1 MVVPKQRLLDQKKAD
16 TPPQSTLCKSSKWV
30 LWLFRFLRRMR
41 IISKV
46 LFWGSAG
53 VALPHSFRVRVMYK
67 ISKLD
72 LSLGATIY
80 CQRTGKQCE
89 VVRHFA
95 YSNIDHVVVAF
106 DVTERTP
113 RHITLSVRAAAGRF
127 VASPAASV
135 QNIYF
140 LPKLLAG

>member
-1 MVVPKQRLLDQKKAD
+1 MVISKLRPVDRKKAD
-16 TPPQSTLCKSSKWV
+16 ALSRYTLCKYSKWV
-30 LWLFRFLRRMR
+30 LWLFRFLKRMS
-41 IISKV
+41 IVSTAV
-46 LFWGSAG
+46 FWGSA
-53 VALPHSFRVRVMYK
+53 VLALPPSPWVYVMHK

-80 CQRTGKQCE
+80 CQRTGKRCE
-89 VVRHFA
+89 VVRRFT

-113 RHITLSVRAAAGRF
+113 RHITLSVSAAEGRF
-127 VASPAASV
+127 VSSPAASV

>member
-1 MVVPKQRLLDQKKAD
+1 MVISKRRPVDQKKAD
-16 TPPQSTLCKSSKWV
+16 APSQYTLCKSSKWV
-30 LWLFRFLRRMR
+30 LWLFRFLKKMR
-41 IISKV
+41 IVITV
-46 LFWGSAG
+46 VFWGSAV
-53 VALPHSFRVRVMYK
+53 VALPLSPRVFVMHK

-80 CQRTGKQCE
+80 CQRTGKRCE

-106 DVTERTP
+106 DIIERTP
-113 RHITLSVRAAAGRF
+113 RHITLSVRAAEERF
-127 VASPAASV
+127 VSSPAASV

>member
-1 MVVPKQRLLDQKKAD
+1 MVVPKRRLVDQKKAD

-30 LWLFRFLRRMR
+30 LWLFRFLKRMR
-41 IISKV
+41 IV
-46 LFWGSAG
+46 TMVVFWGSA
-53 VALPHSFRVRVMYK
+53 VLALPLSPWVYVMRK

-80 CQRTGKQCE
+80 CQRTGKRCE
-89 VVRHFA
+89 VVRHCT

-113 RHITLSVRAAAGRF
+113 RHITLSVRAAEGRF
-127 VASPAASV
+127 VSSPAASV

>member
-1 MVVPKQRLLDQKKAD
+1 MVSPL
-16 TPPQSTLCKSSKWV
+16 S
-30 LWLFRFLRRMR
+30 LR
-41 IISKV
+41 V
-46 LFWGSAG
+46 H
-53 VALPHSFRVRVMYK
+53 VVYK
-67 ISKLD
+67 INKLD
-72 LSLGATIY
+72 LSLGAIIY
-80 CQRTGKQCE
+80 CQRTGKRCE

-113 RHITLSVRAAAGRF
+113 RHITLSVCAAEGRF
-127 VASPAASV
+127 VSSPAASV

>member
-1 MVVPKQRLLDQKKAD
+1 MSIVVL
-16 TPPQSTLCKSSKWV
+16 V
-30 LWLFRFLRRMR
+30 
-41 IISKV
+41 V
-46 LFWGSAG
+46 FWGNAG
-53 VALPHSFRVRVMYK
+53 LALPLSFRVHVMYK

-140 LPKLLAG
+140 LPTLLAG